1 MSHVEEPQLIH
12 PGNNQWESDSR
23 AVQHQAVETFHTTT
37 QLWMG
42 KKAEG
47 DQNMMQEDKEREEK
61 EEERMITEKRSLE
74 VKTMQNTDTHQQS
87 GDAMLQ
93 GRVFQ
98 NTKKS

>member
-1 MSHVEEPQLIH
+1 
-12 PGNNQWESDSR
+12 
-23 AVQHQAVETFHTTT
+23 
-37 QLWMG
+37 
-42 KKAEG
+42 
-47 DQNMMQEDKEREEK
+47 MMQEDKEREEK